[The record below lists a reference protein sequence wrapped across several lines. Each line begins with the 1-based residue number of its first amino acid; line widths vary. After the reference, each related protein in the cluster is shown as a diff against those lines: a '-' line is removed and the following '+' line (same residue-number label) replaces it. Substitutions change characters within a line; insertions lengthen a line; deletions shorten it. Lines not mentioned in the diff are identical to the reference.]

1 MRENAK
7 KIVAF
12 GEIMLR
18 LSPENCMPIKDAHSF
33 SACYGGSEANVLVCL
48 SALGFET
55 EFLSVIPYGGV
66 GDGAVKHLR
75 GLGVGTDGVVRKG
88 ESLGIYFL
96 EQGFGE
102 RASVVTYNRKEA
114 AIRSV
119 TTDDFDCDKFFDGAA
134 VFYVSGIT
142 LALSESCRDTA
153 LYLAKKAKQRGI
165 SVAFDFNYRSKLWTA
180 EEAAKAYAAIMPQV
194 DVCFGNDY
202 DLKTFLGLEGECEDD
217 VYRAFFE
224 KYGARCL
231 CHTKR
236 NAVSSSVNELAGY
249 VKRCVDGKIVT
260 ESAGPYRFEIL
271 DRVGAG
277 DCFDAGVLGVLI
289 EDEADYAKA
298 VKTGLACDVLKH
310 TVKGDAFLL
319 NRDAVDA
326 FLSGKGRDVRR

>member
-1 MRENAK
+1 MRKNSK
-7 KIVAF
+7 KIAAF

-18 LSPENCMPIKDAHSF
+18 LSPENCLPIKDAQSF
-33 SACYGGSEANVLVCL
+33 HACYGGSEANVLVCL
-48 SALGFET
+48 SALGFDT
-55 EFLSVIPYGGV
+55 EYLSVIPGGGV

-114 AIRSV
+114 AIRSA
-119 TTDDFDCDKFFDGAA
+119 TIEDFDCDELLCGVTA
-134 VFYVSGIT
+134 FYVSGIT
-142 LALSESCRDTA
+142 LALSDSCRDTA
-153 LYLAKKAKQRGI
+153 LRLVEAAKKRGI
-165 SVAFDFNYRSKLWTA
+165 LVAFDFNYRSKLWKTD
-180 EEAAKAYAAIMPQV
+180 EAAKAYAAIMSQV

-202 DLKTFLGLEGECEDD
+202 DLRTFLGLGGAGEDD

-231 CHTKR
+231 CYTRR
-236 NAVSSSVNELAGY
+236 NAISSSVNELTGY
-249 VKRCVDGKIVT
+249 IKRYVDGKIST
-260 ESAGPYRFEIL
+260 ESSGPYRFEIL

-277 DCFDAGVLGVLI
+277 DCFDAGVLGALI
-289 EDEADYAKA
+289 EDETDYSTA
-298 VKTGLACDVLKH
+298 VRTGIACDVLKH

-326 FLSGKGRDVRR
+326 FLSGNGRDVRR

>member
-1 MRENAK
+1 M
-7 KIVAF
+7 
-12 GEIMLR
+12 
-18 LSPENCMPIKDAHSF
+18 
-33 SACYGGSEANVLVCL
+33 
-48 SALGFET
+48 
-55 EFLSVIPYGGV
+55 
-66 GDGAVKHLR
+66 
-75 GLGVGTDGVVRKG
+75 
-88 ESLGIYFL
+88 
-96 EQGFGE
+96 
-102 RASVVTYNRKEA
+102 
-114 AIRSV
+114 
-119 TTDDFDCDKFFDGAA
+119 
-134 VFYVSGIT
+134 
-142 LALSESCRDTA
+142 SESCRDTA
-153 LYLAKKAKQRGI
+153 LHLAKKAKQRGI

-202 DLKTFLGLEGECEDD
+202 DLRTFLGLKGECEDD

-231 CHTKR
+231 CHAKR